1 MEYSWR
7 KNQPMKETV
16 DQICA
21 DLREGNRAAVKRVV
35 AAIGVDPSLTLLQQ
49 TLELET
55 NGGMLTRDGQRRRTP
70 GGVFFQLARAVVP
83 KDLHPQVFPMPYVLR
98 REKRR
103 REQASRQ
110 NERAETGAAER
121 KERQDSSDQEATAPA
136 TSSESEQRMPAQ
148 EKAVRTPA
156 APVQRAPVAPPMT
169 WEEAKALIAQ
179 SIKTPGEAKTVKFTL
194 IGRPLKVMAQPECV
208 VVSLKGKE
216 PPSLPKG
223 LPPIPEGSATTW
235 AVFVVTKQWHKVKAS
250 IEQHTDD
257 QLIIEGY
264 PLVGKN
270 GVAAVMALNCKS
282 VLLERAQREKQA
294 TA

>member
-1 MEYSWR
+1 
-7 KNQPMKETV
+7 MKEAI

-35 AAIGVDPSLTLLQQ
+35 TAIGIEPSLTLLQQ

-83 KDLHPQVFPMPYVLR
+83 KELHSQVFPMSYVLR
-98 REKRR
+98 REKRQ
-103 REQASRQ
+103 RERVKRQ
-110 NERAETGAAER
+110 TEGTETSIE
-121 KERQDSSDQEATAPA
+121 ERQARPDSPAQDTDAPV
-136 TSSESEQRMPAQ
+136 TTSESEPHTPPP
-148 EKAVRTPA
+148 EKAPT
-156 APVQRAPVAPPMT
+156 APVRRAPVEPPMT
-169 WEEAKALIAQ
+169 WDEAKALIAQ
-179 SIKTPGEAKTVKFTL
+179 SIKAPGEAKTVKLTL
-194 IGRPLKVMAQPECV
+194 IGRPLKVIAQQDCV

-223 LPPIPEGSATTW
+223 LPPLPQGSAITW
-235 AVFVVTKQWHKVKAS
+235 AVFVVHKQWNKVKAS
-250 IEQHTDD
+250 IEQHPDD

-282 VLLERAQREKQA
+282 VLLERAQREQKTQPQA
-294 TA
+294 AS